1 MKDKKNTKMS
11 ISRLL
16 LLLLLLFK
24 KNMLVQLPTNVI
36 WDLEWEL
43 VSDYRNLAQRQ
54 RGAVGDFVLSSLL
67 LESIVV
73 GVREQ
78 RTHPDVLVRQCAYL
92 TASELM
98 IELNQV
104 SREGLINLRRASYC
118 SAWRRTNTRKIRQ
131 TNKQTDSR
139 ASG

>member
-1 MKDKKNTKMS
+1 
-11 ISRLL
+11 
-16 LLLLLLFK
+16 
-24 KNMLVQLPTNVI
+24 MLVQLPTNVI

-118 SAWRRTNTRKIRQ
+118 SAWRRTNTRIIRQ
-131 TNKQTDSR
+131 TNKQSDSR